1 MSVPLDL
8 DKYQSWLPLDEN
20 ELQEEHVPAQVIERV
35 IRFRA
40 LYTYW
45 CRFSS
50 KSVRD
55 IVEFDMSMYKVG
67 ESQAYDDVHCVQVIM
82 GNLQESSKKFWRWRI
97 NQLIE
102 EDRLKAKRDGD
113 HRAVAS
119 MQKNLIKNNMTDKED
134 TPDLA
139 FDKIVPL
146 RVVFTDDPTVIGLKK
161 LANLRGEIKRYNK
174 KYGADIEFAD
184 FTEIKAT
191 DNDVPASPDSLGI
204 SLPQDTP
211 EP

>member
-1 MSVPLDL
+1 MSVPADL
-8 DKYQSWLPLDEN
+8 DKYQAWLALDEG
-20 ELQEEHVPAQVIERV
+20 ELLEQHVPQQAVERV
-35 IRFRA
+35 VRFRS

-55 IVEFDMSMYKVG
+55 IVEFDMAMHKVG
-67 ESQAYDDVHCVQVIM
+67 ESQAYDDVHCIQVIM

-102 EDRLKAKRDGD
+102 EDRRAARRDGD

-119 MQKNLIKNNMTDKED
+119 MQKNLIKNNLTDKED
-134 TPDLA
+134 TPDMA

-146 RVVFTDDPTVIGLKK
+146 TVVFTDDPSVIGMKK
-161 LANLRGEIKRYNK
+161 LPNLRGEIRKMIR
-174 KYGADIEFAD
+174 KYDGDAEFAD
-184 FTEIKAT
+184 FTEIRAT
-191 DNDVPASPDSLGI
+191 DNETPPRPEDALGI
-204 SLPQDTP
+204 ELPQDKA
-211 EP
+211 

>member
-1 MSVPLDL
+1 MSVPADI
-8 DKYQSWLPLDEN
+8 DKYQSYLALDEN
-20 ELQEEHVPAQVIERV
+20 ELQEMRLHAQVIERV
-35 IRFRA
+35 IRFRS

-50 KSVRD
+50 KSPHEL
-55 IVEFDMSMYKVG
+55 VEFDMAMHKVN
-67 ESQAYDDVHCVQVIM
+67 ESQAYDDIHCLKILM

-97 NQLIE
+97 NQMIE
-102 EDRLKAKRDGD
+102 EDRKAAKREGD

-146 RVVFTDDPTVIGLKK
+146 QIVATDDPSVIGIKK
-161 LANLRGEIKRYNK
+161 IPDLRGRIRKLIK
-174 KYGADIEFAD
+174 KYDADIEFTE
-184 FTEIKAT
+184 FTEVEAT
-191 DNDVPASPDSLGI
+191 DNEKQPLPGIDDVITKP
-204 SLPQDTP
+204 
-211 EP
+211 